1 MEITLSTELTGMLDA
16 GTYEWSQPPVTL
28 NIGDHVNFE
37 TTLNGVT
44 LSDWSVF
51 KTEGDYTYIILDDY
65 LPNTAVPAFDGKE
78 TSSTYN
84 VYASSNRK
92 QLIDGLST
100 KSLWRDIINNGKVN
114 GVDLSSDIKNDL
126 DNVWAM
132 GSPTLEMFVDSWNT
146 MYPEDKLYTAKRTGM
161 SDSVGWGFYI
171 GANENPTSTY
181 ISLLKEGYNNPLY
194 FPHKSGVSNCYGYWL
209 ASPSATYESYVMNVS
224 DNGNV
229 HNIYYS
235 RRYYSARPLVRVPS
249 DILEKKKE
257 LPKIGDTVN
266 YETTLNGQTLSN
278 WKVFYNDE
286 ANGKTYIILDDYLP
300 NNAVP
305 AFTGK
310 QTSNMARNNK

>member
-1 MEITLSTELTGMLDA
+1 MLDA

-65 LPNTAVPAFDGKE
+65 LPNTAVPAFDGKQ
-78 TSSTYN
+78 TYSTYN

-100 KSLWRDIINNGKVN
+100 KSIWRDLINNGKVN

-132 GSPTLEMFVDSWNT
+132 GSPTLEMWVDSWNT

-161 SDSVGWGFYI
+161 SDAVGWGFYV
-171 GANENPTSTY
+171 GATENPKSIM
-181 ISLLKEGYNNPLY
+181 ISLSNKEGYNNPLY
-194 FPHKSGVSNCYGYWL
+194 YPHKSSYLFCYGYWL
-209 ASPSATYESYVMNVS
+209 ASPSAWSAGYVMIVYC
-224 DNGNV
+224 NGGVGNDICSG
-229 HNIYYS
+229 HN
-235 RRYYSARPLVRVPS
+235 YSARPLVCLPS
-249 DILEKKKE
+249 NILE
-257 LPKIGDTVN
+257 
-266 YETTLNGQTLSN
+266 
-278 WKVFYNDE
+278 
-286 ANGKTYIILDDYLP
+286 
-300 NNAVP
+300 
-305 AFTGK
+305 
-310 QTSNMARNNK
+310 